1 MKNAIKYGVIIAL
14 LSAAWIFIMH
24 ITGHTP
30 DNVTDTDYS
39 WQELSSVIIPFF
51 GLHFGIKSFRKQ
63 KGGELSFFEG
73 VIEGI
78 KIMLV
83 GAVLAGAISFLYLS
97 TFSNMLTVDYME
109 RIFGSLVVGGLFL
122 LINSLL
128 LMTTP
133 KKL

>member
-1 MKNAIKYGVIIAL
+1 MKNAIKYGVVIAL

-30 DNVTDTDYS
+30 DNVIDTNYS
-39 WQELSSVIIPFF
+39 WQELSSVIIPFL
-51 GLHFGIKSFRKQ
+51 GLHFGIKSFRKEN
-63 KGGELSFFEG
+63 GGELTFFEG

-78 KIMLV
+78 KIMII

-97 TFSNMLTVDYME
+97 SFSSMLTVDYME
-109 RIFGSLVVGGLFL
+109 RIFGALVVGGLFTL
-122 LINSLL
+122 VNSLL